1 MATHFYDP
9 FPKYLQIRGLI
20 VHWLR
25 SLKVGDKLPAEES
38 LALRFNVSRETI
50 REAIGPLQE
59 DGTIG
64 RRPRT
69 GTWLAK
75 ELPEAADERLTGPFE
90 GIASLAGLNI
100 EIAQIGQGM
109 VQAPPDIAAILRL
122 PEGAVAYEIKRLRSY
137 EGKPWVALEAFF
149 LPDAGR
155 KIGRLD
161 PTAGFFVQALRQLVD
176 PDVYEQYQHIEALA
190 ASAETARILAIETN
204 IPVLLVKRIFVD
216 GRGKPVAVFK
226 SYFRTDRYF
235 YTVNLPKPR
244 AQADRLKPPATR
256 KNRPSAKP
264 QAARRGKPRR

>member
-25 SLKVGDKLPAEES
+25 SLKVGDKLPPEES
-38 LALRFNVSRETI
+38 LAQRFNVSRETI

-59 DGTIG
+59 DGTLA

-90 GIASLAGLNI
+90 GIASLAGLDI
-100 EIAQIGQGM
+100 EIVHISQGT
-109 VQAPPDIAAILRL
+109 VRAPPDIAAILRL
-122 PEGAVAYEIKRLRSY
+122 PEAGEAYEIKRVRSY

-155 KIGRLD
+155 KIGKLA

-176 PDVYEQYQHIEALA
+176 PDIYEQYQHIEAVA
-190 ASAETARILAIETN
+190 VSAETARLLAIETN

-216 GRGKPVAVFK
+216 GGDKPIAVFK
-226 SYFRTDRYF
+226 SYFRADRYF
-235 YTVNLPKPR
+235 YTVNLPKTRMP
-244 AQADRLKPPATR
+244 ADRLKPAATR
-256 KNRPSAKP
+256 KNRHAAKP
-264 QAARRGKPRR
+264 PATRPRKR